1 MSNYITPESE
11 TKDGKKENDEL
22 FRLEVST
29 DVVDLD
35 ILKIVAFTVKK
46 GKTVREMSTSLHIPI
61 GKTYSLVE
69 WMEENG
75 FLEEIGKHRTALH
88 GKATRYISTVKSGR
102 IELSNNKLVI
112 ICEQKNGETATINE
126 CMGE

>member
-1 MSNYITPESE
+1 MNTDPTMESDTME
-11 TKDGKKENDEL
+11 GKKEKNEL

-46 GKTVREMSTSLHIPI
+46 GKTVREISSALNIPL

-69 WMEENG
+69 WMEEQG
-75 FLEEIGKHRTALH
+75 FLEEIGKQRTALH
-88 GKATRYISTVKSGR
+88 GKAIRYISTVKSGR
-102 IELSNNKLVI
+102 IELSHNKLVI
-112 ICEQKNGETATINE
+112 ICEQKNGETATLDE
-126 CMGE
+126 CMDG